1 MIIFDLDDTL
11 YQNKQLSRRNTELT
25 KDWIKEELNLSQDE
39 LEDLYQNLPYKYPNP
54 LRGIE
59 SIGLSTEGYYN
70 NVFRRIKP
78 EKYLSKNSELENEFE
93 KLDRDLVVVSFAPK
107 NYCWR
112 VLEVLGVE
120 QHFEKVFS
128 ASEFESSKKRV
139 YREIENPD
147 IVVGDN
153 YTTDL
158 KPAAKLGLDII
169 HVSESCSIDQKHFC
183 CKDIVDAIRFIKQ
196 K

>member
-25 KDWIKEELNLSQDE
+25 KNWIKEELNLSQDE
-39 LEDLYQNLPYKYPNP
+39 LENLYQNLPDKYPNP

-59 SIGLSTEGYYN
+59 SIGLSTEGYYK
-70 NVFRRIKP
+70 NVFRRIEP
-78 EKYLSKNSELENEFE
+78 EKYLSENFELENELE
-93 KLDRDLVVVSFAPK
+93 KLDRSKIVVSFAPK
-107 NYCWR
+107 SYCWR

-128 ASEFESSKKRV
+128 ASEFESSKKLA
-139 YREIENPD
+139 YREIKNSE
-147 IVVGDN
+147 VVIGDN
-153 YTTDL
+153 YSADL
-158 KPAAKLGLDII
+158 KPAADLGLDII
-169 HVSESCSIDQKHFC
+169 HVSECCSVDQEHFC
-183 CKDIVDAIRFIKQ
+183 YKDIVEAIRFMRQ